1 MMLGG
6 PVVFS
11 LAQVMNELLG
21 LGFSLAEVIAM
32 ATRNAAEALGLGDE
46 LGSLAPGRVADVT
59 VIARDQGSWRVTDC
73 LGSTIEIP
81 ERLRPELCLRAGV
94 AHRADSSLLMEST
107 ADVA

>member
-1 MMLGG
+1 MLGG

-11 LAQVMNELLG
+11 LAQVMNELRG
-21 LGFSLAEVIAM
+21 LGFPLPEVVAM
-32 ATRNAAEALGLGDE
+32 ATRNAAEAMGLADE

-59 VIARDQGSWRVTDC
+59 VLGRDQGSWRVIDC
-73 LGSTIEIP
+73 LGATIEIP

-94 AHRADSSLLMEST
+94 VHRADSSLLVEST